1 MKELCRYSNPLQSY
15 WTVNVTHFFLPQK
28 KRETGG
34 SCHHSEITI
43 TAKTTCMF
51 DGDHCQLT
59 VIQVKGP

>member
-1 MKELCRYSNPLQSY
+1 MQIFKPTAELLDYKRD
-15 WTVNVTHFFLPQK
+15 TFFSAK